1 MKRQLRNHVAALC
14 LLAPAAVTLSALP
27 AAAIAQPAT
36 PEVLSLQV
44 NSDNGINPGSRL
56 RFTLQGTPNA
66 RAFVRIRGV
75 REPIALNEAAPGVYR
90 GRYVIG
96 RDDRIEPGDPIRATL
111 RQGNRTVTASY
122 DIPADIGN
130 VAAAPPP

>member
-1 MKRQLRNHVAALC
+1 M
-14 LLAPAAVTLSALP
+14 
-27 AAAIAQPAT
+27 
-36 PEVLSLQV
+36 

-90 GRYVIG
+90 GCYVIG
-96 RDDRIEPGDPIRATL
+96 SDDRIEPGDPDPR
-111 RQGNRTVTASY
+111 RVASGQ
-122 DIPADIGN
+122 PHRHGEL
-130 VAAAPPP
+130 